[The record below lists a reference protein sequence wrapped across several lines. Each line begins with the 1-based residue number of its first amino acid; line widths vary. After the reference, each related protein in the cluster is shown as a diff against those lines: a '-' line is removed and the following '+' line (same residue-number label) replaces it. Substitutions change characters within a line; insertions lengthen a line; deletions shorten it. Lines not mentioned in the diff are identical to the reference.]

1 MFDMFLRRAI
11 AFVVDV
17 IILILI
23 FFGNFMFMVTSLNLS
38 AENPM
43 NLVEMMMMVALQ
55 LLYVMIYFIYIPI
68 KWPGQTVGK
77 KLLKIK
83 EVTQNGR
90 ELTLKQYF
98 QRNFLLKF
106 LLSSMTSGFAVL
118 FNAILLTYQLI
129 RKQELRALHDIIVR
143 TKVVRIK

>member
-98 QRNFLLKF
+98 QRDFLLKF
-106 LLSSMTSGFAVL
+106 LLSSMT
-118 FNAILLTYQLI
+118 
-129 RKQELRALHDIIVR
+129 
-143 TKVVRIK
+143 

>member
-98 QRNFLLKF
+98 QRDFLLKF

-129 RKQELRALHDIIVR
+129 RKQELRAIHDIIVK

>member
-1 MFDMFLRRAI
+1 MFLRRAI

-98 QRNFLLKF
+98 QRDFLLKF

-129 RKQELRALHDIIVR
+129 RKQELRALHDIIVK